1 MQNKEINLCTICARK
16 GSKGVKNKNLQ
27 KIGGI
32 SLLERSIIQAINSR
46 IFNKIVVTTDSN
58 KVIELSQKYKIDFI
72 ISRSSKLSNDKTSKI
87 DVIKDALLKTEERF
101 GYKFD
106 NIIDI
111 DLTTPLRKIID
122 IKKAFKK
129 FKINNLK
136 NLLSVCEAKKNP
148 YFNILE
154 VKNKK
159 IKLIKNFKNYKSRQ
173 DAPKVYEANSAI
185 YIWKRN
191 SLLSATKIIYPK
203 TGLYVMPRIRSID
216 IDDNLDL
223 LIVKKLFN

>member
-1 MQNKEINLCTICARK
+1 MQNNEMNLCTICARA

-32 SLLERSIIQAINSR
+32 SLLERSIIQAINSK
-46 IFNKIVVTTDSN
+46 IFSKIVVTTDS
-58 KVIELSQKYKIDFI
+58 KRIIQLSKKYKIDFI
-72 ISRSSKLSNDKTSKI
+72 ILRTSRLANDKASKI
-87 DVIKDALLKTEERF
+87 DAIKDALLKTETHF

-106 NIIDI
+106 NIVDI
-111 DLTTPLRKIID
+111 DLTTPLRSITD

-129 FKINNLK
+129 FKINNLT

-154 VKNKK
+154 VKNNQ
-159 IKLIKNFKNYKSRQ
+159 IKLIRNLKNYKSRQ

-185 YIWKRN
+185 YIWQRN
-191 SLLSATKIIYPK
+191 FLLSANKIIYPK
-203 TGLYVMPRIRSID
+203 TGIYIMPRSRSID

>member
-87 DVIKDALLKTEERF
+87 DVIKDALLKTEARF